1 MLVKHWMNTLVFSIS
16 ADASLQKAITLQKEC
31 KVHILPVMDKQ
42 KLVGII
48 TDRDIKR
55 ASISDKMPIDVNE
68 AISLASTIKVRDVMT
83 PHPVTIP
90 YEYTM
95 REAAEILL
103 NNKISGA
110 PVMDNDGKMIGII
123 NRSDAL
129 KVLMS
134 LTGGDKEGYLFA
146 FSVEDQTGN
155 IGKIV
160 KIMRSFGCR
169 LASIL
174 GSYEK
179 APLNYRNVYIR
190 VYDLEA
196 EKYAGLLQKLKE
208 TFKVRYVVD
217 FILNKREIFE
227 KD

>member
-1 MLVKHWMNTLVFSIS
+1 MLVKHWMNTLVFSID
-16 ADASLQKAITLQKEC
+16 ADASLQKAINLQKEC
-31 KVHILPVMDKQ
+31 KVNTLPVMDNQ

-55 ASISDKMPIDVNE
+55 ASVSDKMPLDINE
-68 AISLASTIKVRDVMT
+68 AISLASEIKVRDVMT

-95 REAAEILL
+95 QEAAEILL

-129 KVLMS
+129 KVLIS
-134 LTGGDKEGYLFA
+134 LTGSDKKGYLFA
-146 FSVEDQTGN
+146 FSVEDQAGN

-160 KIMRSFGCR
+160 KIMRDFGCR
-169 LASIL
+169 IASIL

-179 APLNYRNVYIR
+179 APLNHRNVYIR
-190 VYDLEA
+190 VYDLES
-196 EKYAGLLQKLKE
+196 EKYTELLQKLKE
-208 TFKVRYVVD
+208 TLRVRYVVD
-217 FILNKREIFE
+217 FITNKREIFE
-227 KD
+227 E